1 MHIWCQSNKFLE
13 AICYVSQW
21 QYTVTAQ
28 KKPQKTKKT
37 FVELIELVGKTRDG
51 FVS

>member
-1 MHIWCQSNKFLE
+1 MYPSDNTQWLLKKNK
-13 AICYVSQW
+13 
-21 QYTVTAQ
+21 
-28 KKPQKTKKT
+28 KNKKT